1 MKRITLLLLG
11 LAALVPALGQA
22 EDKIRMEYFGDAYQ
36 VVYFGVLEGLFRDGV
51 KTEEVDLILR
61 YADGTEIYEHFIYAC
76 PICNATIHALEFY
89 RDRPRFYGL
98 KDHQAPA
105 KFRTFGTGLPE
116 SVRARLENDD
126 VEVRLAVVHEL
137 VSGWVK
143 ARLGSL
149 ALSDAQ
155 REAIQVELEA
165 GRDRGM
171 LMLRSYQERGPEAVA
186 TFAPAFGELKDCAIC
201 NAALQ
206 MDFNTD

>member
-1 MKRITLLLLG
+1 MTH
-11 LAALVPALGQA
+11 AADSAHWQAPTVHAPHREIAGAVQHEIDFKTKPRGALGQ
-22 EDKIRMEYFGDAYQ
+22 
-36 VVYFGVLEGLFRDGV
+36 LE
-51 KTEEVDLILR
+51 
-61 YADGTEIYEHFIYAC
+61 
-76 PICNATIHALEFY
+76 
-89 RDRPRFYGL
+89 
-98 KDHQAPA
+98 
-105 KFRTFGTGLPE
+105 
-116 SVRARLENDD
+116 
-126 VEVRLAVVHEL
+126 
-137 VSGWVK
+137 
-143 ARLGSL
+143 SL